1 MTGIP
6 TRTAL
11 VSGAVLVAALAV
23 ELVDELADGT
33 RAAAL
38 PLIRHDLGL
47 SYGQLGLLASLPV
60 LIGSVLELPVGLL
73 AGPGQRRHRIILAGG
88 AVFVAAL
95 LGTALTGSFAGLL
108 ISFIAFYPAS
118 GAFVSLTEASL
129 MDADPSRQEQHMAR
143 WTLAGSVGA
152 VLGPLLLTGVLA
164 AGGSWRDGYLLAAGA
179 AAVAWLGLARWR
191 TGAAAAG
198 APEPAGAP
206 GPMAPAGPV
215 APAGPAGPRQ
225 VISALRRP
233 GVLRWLT
240 LLEVSDLL
248 LDVFTGFLAVY
259 FVAVVHASPVQA
271 AVAMAVRYGAGIAGD
286 LVVIRV
292 LDRVTGLPVLR
303 ASATAALLLYP
314 AFLLVPGFVAKL
326 AVLALLTIAT
336 APWYPVAQAQ
346 LYASLPG
353 QSGIAVTLSSAAA
366 LAGGLGPLAVGFAAE
381 QAGLAVTLGGLVLV
395 PATVLYLVW
404 RRTGG
409 SCD

>member
-1 MTGIP
+1 
-6 TRTAL
+6 
-11 VSGAVLVAALAV
+11 VAALAV

-47 SYGQLGLLASLPV
+47 SYGQLGLLASAPV
-60 LIGSVLELPVGLL
+60 LIGSLLELPVGAL
-73 AGPGQRRHRIILAGG
+73 AGPGRRRHRIILAGG
-88 AVFVAAL
+88 AVFLAAL
-95 LGTALTGSFAGLL
+95 LGTALAGSFAGLL

-129 MDADPSRQEQHMAR
+129 MDADPDRQEQHMAR

-152 VLGPLLLTGVLA
+152 VLGPLLLTGILA
-164 AGGSWRDGYLLAAGA
+164 AGGGWRDGYLLAAGA
-179 AAVAWLGLARWR
+179 AAVAWLGVARWPLR
-191 TGAAAAG
+191 AVTD
-198 APEPAGAP
+198 P
-206 GPMAPAGPV
+206 GPPRLRQV
-215 APAGPAGPRQ
+215 PRQ
-225 VISALRRP
+225 VAGALRRG
-233 GVLRWLT
+233 GVLRWLA

-259 FVAVVHASPVQA
+259 FVAVVHASPEQA
-271 AVAMAVRYGAGIAGD
+271 ALAVAVRYGAGIAGD

-292 LDRVTGLPVLR
+292 LDRVSGLPVLR
-303 ASATAALLLYP
+303 ASAAAALLLYP
-314 AFLLVPGFVAKL
+314 AFLLVPGFAAKL
-326 AVLALLTIAT
+326 AVLAVLTIVT

-353 QSGIAVTLSSAAA
+353 QSGIVVTLSSAAA

-381 QAGLAVTLGGLVLV
+381 HAGLAVTLSGLVLA
-395 PATVLYLVW
+395 PATVLCLAW

>member
-1 MTGIP
+1 
-6 TRTAL
+6 
-11 VSGAVLVAALAV
+11 VLVAALAV

-47 SYGQLGLLASLPV
+47 SYGQLGLLASAPV
-60 LIGSVLELPVGLL
+60 LIGSLLELPVGAL
-73 AGPGQRRHRIILAGG
+73 AGPGRRRYRIILAGG
-88 AVFVAAL
+88 AVFLAAL
-95 LGTALTGSFAGLL
+95 LGTALAGSFAGLL

-129 MDADPSRQEQHMAR
+129 MDADPDRQEQHMAR

-152 VLGPLLLTGVLA
+152 VLGPLLLTGILA
-164 AGGSWRDGYLLAAGA
+164 AGGGWRDGYLLAAGA
-179 AAVAWLGLARWR
+179 AAVAWLGVARWPLR
-191 TGAAAAG
+191 AAAVTD
-198 APEPAGAP
+198 P
-206 GPMAPAGPV
+206 GPPRLRQV
-215 APAGPAGPRQ
+215 PRQ
-225 VISALRRP
+225 VAGALRRG
-233 GVLRWLT
+233 GVLRWLA

-259 FVAVVHASPVQA
+259 FVAVVHASPEQA
-271 AVAMAVRYGAGIAGD
+271 ALAVAVRYGAGIAGD

-292 LDRVTGLPVLR
+292 LDRVSGLPVLR
-303 ASATAALLLYP
+303 GSAAAALLLYP
-314 AFLLVPGFVAKL
+314 AFLLVPGFAAKL
-326 AVLALLTIAT
+326 AVLAVLTIVT

-353 QSGIAVTLSSAAA
+353 QSGIVVTLSSAAA

-381 QAGLAVTLGGLVLV
+381 HAGLAVTLSGLVLA
-395 PATVLYLVW
+395 PATVLCLAW